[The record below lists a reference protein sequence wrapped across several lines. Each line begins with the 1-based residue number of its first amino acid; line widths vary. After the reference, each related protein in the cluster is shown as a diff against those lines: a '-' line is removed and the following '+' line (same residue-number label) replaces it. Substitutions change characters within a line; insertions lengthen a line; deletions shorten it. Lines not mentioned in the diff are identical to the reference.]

1 MWERQ
6 ADVPPSRVSEA
17 HGGPILSHPAVDD
30 HISQSFAGRLRP
42 ANAMPPTR
50 SIYGITRW
58 LRCPPPSASADCRIR
73 DRGKLGVPFVG
84 PLCRR
89 QVGCPLCRLLPFVV
103 PPPASADCRIRDR
116 GKLGV
121 PFVRSESHAT
131 VRLRENVTF
140 PRAISKPSMSS
151 YHGGLDVHQKSMT
164 GWLQRQKTNA

>member
-73 DRGKLGVPFVG
+73 DRGKLGVPFV
-84 PLCRR
+84 
-89 QVGCPLCRLLPFVV
+89 
-103 PPPASADCRIRDR
+103 
-116 GKLGV
+116 
-121 PFVRSESHAT
+121 RSESHAT

>member
-73 DRGKLGVPFVG
+73 DRGKLGVPFV
-84 PLCRR
+84 
-89 QVGCPLCRLLPFVV
+89 VPFVV
-103 PPPASADCRIRDR
+103 PPSASADCRIRDR